1 MVFTRCLA
9 ATLEFGMQDLSFEN
23 TSISLGHE
31 PPPPPPPNRRSD
43 PRHLTLFRVGA
54 ISIAERRELCLIK
67 NISSGGMSIH
77 PYSTLSVGIPVVIE
91 LKSGMSVPGSVAWVE
106 DGTVGVAF
114 DAPVDILDVLSNG
127 DDRTRPRM
135 PRIEIDCQAIVRD
148 GAAIHRMRVCDIS
161 QGGVKLAGE
170 LSAEAANDLAVT
182 LPGMTPLAASLRW
195 RGDGHVGLTFNRLLA
210 LPELVEWLHSI
221 REQTGAA

>member
-1 MVFTRCLA
+1 
-9 ATLEFGMQDLSFEN
+9 MQDLSFET

-31 PPPPPPPNRRSD
+31 PPPPPSRRTA

-54 ISIAERRELCLIK
+54 ISIAGRRELCLIK

-77 PYSTLSVGIPVVIE
+77 PYSDMAIGTPVVIE
-91 LKSGMSVPGSVAWVE
+91 LKSGMSVPGSVAWVD

-114 DAPVDILDVLSNG
+114 DSPVDVLDVLSAG
-127 DDRTRPRM
+127 DEGTRPRM
-135 PRIEIDCQAIVRD
+135 PRIEIDCQALVRD
-148 GAAIHRMRVCDIS
+148 GAMVHRMQVCDIS
-161 QGGVKLAGE
+161 QGGVKLVGD

-182 LPGMTPLAASLRW
+182 LPGMAPLAASLRW

-210 LPELVEWLHSI
+210 LPELVEWLHAI
-221 REQTGAA
+221 RQQTQAA